1 MKNYIYCSIFSG
13 IIVIVSLFGAI
24 ILDSFNLD
32 FYANISIGV
41 FASALLICVTSIIS
55 YKISKKD
62 KLKKLMAF
70 CTYLQVMIR
79 TLDIYY
85 RKYDRNQVSE
95 KSYAIL
101 QKVDELQEEFDE
113 ITDDVYFFNKS
124 ANRSIESMG
133 HKIREMY
140 LSLVDFSD
148 TEEKKE
154 FAIAGWVLYVKNKL
168 KINDEI
174 DSVFK
179 IFKVKRKDC
188 YRKARYEQM
197 LLDSLKNVEDCED
210 KLYKIKNMVNKK
222 DVD

>member
-1 MKNYIYCSIFSG
+1 MKNHIYCSIFSG

>member
-124 ANRSIESMG
+124 ANRSIESME

-174 DSVFK
+174 DSMFK

-197 LLDSLKNVEDCED
+197 LQDSLKNVEDCED

>member
-41 FASALLICVTSIIS
+41 FASALMICVTSIIS

-70 CTYLQVMIR
+70 CTSLQVMIR

>member
-124 ANRSIESMG
+124 ENRSIESME

>member
-1 MKNYIYCSIFSG
+1 MKNYVYCIILSA

-32 FYANISIGV
+32 FYANIGIGV

-55 YKISKKD
+55 YKISKKN
-62 KLKKLMAF
+62 KLVKLITYCA
-70 CTYLQVMIR
+70 YLQAMIK

-101 QKVDELQEEFDE
+101 RKVEELQVKFDE

-124 ANRSIESMG
+124 ANRLIESIG

-140 LSLVDFSD
+140 LSLVDFC
-148 TEEKKE
+148 EIEGKKE
-154 FAIAGWVLYVKNKL
+154 FSIAGWVLYVKNEL
-168 KINDEI
+168 KISDEI
-174 DSVFK
+174 DSMFK
-179 IFKVKRKDC
+179 IFKVKSKDC
-188 YRKARYEQM
+188 CRKARYEQM

>member
-1 MKNYIYCSIFSG
+1 MKNYVYCIILSA

-32 FYANISIGV
+32 FCANIAIGV

-55 YKISKKD
+55 YKISKKN
-62 KLKKLMAF
+62 KLKKLMAY
-70 CTYLQVMIR
+70 CTYLQVMIK

-85 RKYDRNQVSE
+85 RKYDRDQVFE

-101 QKVDELQEEFDE
+101 QKVEELQVKFDE

-124 ANRSIESMG
+124 ANRLIESIG

-140 LSLVDFSD
+140 LSLVDFCEI
-148 TEEKKE
+148 EEKKE
-154 FAIAGWVLYVKNKL
+154 FSVAGWVLYVKNKL
-168 KINDEI
+168 KISDEI
-174 DSVFK
+174 DSMFK
-179 IFKVKRKDC
+179 IFKVKNKDC
-188 YRKARYEQM
+188 CRKARYEQM
-197 LLDSLKNVEDCED
+197 LLDSLNNIEDCED
-210 KLYKIKNMVNKK
+210 KLYKIKNMVNEK

>member
-1 MKNYIYCSIFSG
+1 MKNYVYCNIISA
-13 IIVIVSLFGAI
+13 IIVIVSLFVAI

-32 FYANISIGV
+32 FYANISIGI

-62 KLKKLMAF
+62 KLKKLIVF

-85 RKYDRNQVSE
+85 RKYDGNQVSE

-101 QKVDELQEEFDE
+101 QKVDELQDKFDE

-168 KINDEI
+168 KISDEI

-197 LLDSLKNVEDCED
+197 LLDGLKNVEDCED
-210 KLYKIKNMVNKK
+210 KLYKIKNMVN
-222 DVD
+222 

>member
-1 MKNYIYCSIFSG
+1 MKNYVYCNIISA
-13 IIVIVSLFGAI
+13 IIVIVSLFVAI

-32 FYANISIGV
+32 FYANISIGI

-62 KLKKLMAF
+62 KLKKLIVF

-101 QKVDELQEEFDE
+101 QKVDELQDKFDE

-168 KINDEI
+168 KISDEI

-197 LLDSLKNVEDCED
+197 LLDGLKNVEDCED

>member
-41 FASALLICVTSIIS
+41 FACALLICVTSIIS

-124 ANRSIESMG
+124 ENRSIESME

>member
-1 MKNYIYCSIFSG
+1 MKNYVYCNIISA
-13 IIVIVSLFGAI
+13 IIVIVSLFVAI

-32 FYANISIGV
+32 FYANISIGI

-62 KLKKLMAF
+62 KLKKLIVF

-101 QKVDELQEEFDE
+101 QKVDELQDKFDE

-168 KINDEI
+168 KISDEI

-197 LLDSLKNVEDCED
+197 LLDGLKNVEDCED
-210 KLYKIKNMVNKK
+210 KLYKIKNMVN
-222 DVD
+222 

>member
-1 MKNYIYCSIFSG
+1 MKNYVYCNIISA
-13 IIVIVSLFGAI
+13 IIVIVSLFVAI

-32 FYANISIGV
+32 FYANISIGI

-62 KLKKLMAF
+62 KLKKLIVF

-101 QKVDELQEEFDE
+101 QKVDELQDKFDE

-197 LLDSLKNVEDCED
+197 LLDGLKNVEDCED

>member
-1 MKNYIYCSIFSG
+1 MKNHIYCSIFSG

-148 TEEKKE
+148 TEEKK
-154 FAIAGWVLYVKNKL
+154 N
-168 KINDEI
+168 
-174 DSVFK
+174 
-179 IFKVKRKDC
+179 
-188 YRKARYEQM
+188 
-197 LLDSLKNVEDCED
+197 LL
-210 KLYKIKNMVNKK
+210 
-222 DVD
+222 

>member
-113 ITDDVYFFNKS
+113 ITDDVYFSNKS
-124 ANRSIESMG
+124 ANRSIESME

-174 DSVFK
+174 DSMFK

-197 LLDSLKNVEDCED
+197 LQDSLKNVEDCED

>member
-1 MKNYIYCSIFSG
+1 MKNYVYCNIISA
-13 IIVIVSLFGAI
+13 IIVIVSLFVAI

-32 FYANISIGV
+32 FYANISIGI

-55 YKISKKD
+55 CKISKKD
-62 KLKKLMAF
+62 KLKKLIVF

-101 QKVDELQEEFDE
+101 QKVDELQDKFDE

-168 KINDEI
+168 KISDEI

-197 LLDSLKNVEDCED
+197 LLDGLKNVEDCED

>member
-85 RKYDRNQVSE
+85 RKHDRNQVSE

-124 ANRSIESMG
+124 ANRSIESME

-188 YRKARYEQM
+188 YGKARYEQM

>member
-1 MKNYIYCSIFSG
+1 MKNHIYCSIFSG

-55 YKISKKD
+55 YKISKKH

-148 TEEKKE
+148 TEGKKE

>member
-41 FASALLICVTSIIS
+41 FASALMICVTSIIS

>member
-1 MKNYIYCSIFSG
+1 MKNYVYCNIISA
-13 IIVIVSLFGAI
+13 IIVIVSLFVAI

-32 FYANISIGV
+32 FYANISIGI

-62 KLKKLMAF
+62 KLKKLIVF

-101 QKVDELQEEFDE
+101 QKVDELQDKFDE

-168 KINDEI
+168 KISDEI

-179 IFKVKRKDC
+179 IFKVKRKNC

-197 LLDSLKNVEDCED
+197 LLDGLKNVEDCED
-210 KLYKIKNMVNKK
+210 KLYKIKNMVN
-222 DVD
+222 

>member
-41 FASALLICVTSIIS
+41 FASALMICVTSIIS

-188 YRKARYEQM
+188 YRKARYEQV